1 VVGPCGYIPNSA
13 QRPRQT
19 LSVVTTHHYANM
31 SPFNFPREK
40 IDTLAS
46 KMEDVAKVVIR
57 VLSDNV
63 KNPKASAQFREA
75 PSILCLTLYSSNMS
89 RTCWNEFDN
98 TTAPNSHAL
107 SIHLCGHDRRIC
119 LRNLGG
125 STFCSLPAGCMLV
138 TIGKQIQVTCHI
150 HHCLLSNLRT
160 DKISN

>member
-1 VVGPCGYIPNSA
+1 
-13 QRPRQT
+13 
-19 LSVVTTHHYANM
+19 M

-40 IDTLAS
+40 MDTLAS

-63 KNPKASAQFREA
+63 KNPKASTQFREA
-75 PSILCLTLYSSNMS
+75 PSILCLTLHSSNMS
-89 RTCWNEFDN
+89 RTCWNEFDS

-125 STFCSLPAGCMLV
+125 STFSSLPAGCMLI

-150 HHCLLSNLRT
+150 HHSLLSNLRT
-160 DKISN
+160 AKISN